1 MNIRETAVEIYRK
14 ALEGKGADA
23 DIAANAAAQER
34 AFIKRLVLTAL
45 RRQEFL
51 KKIIGKF
58 SSKPLPA
65 KLSAV
70 HLLIILGAVEI
81 LYFDTPE
88 YAIVNS
94 YVELAKKNG
103 GKYAGGFVNAILH
116 KICQNKENISQAAG
130 APFFPKAFR
139 RLLQDDY
146 SQKQINAVER
156 TALNEPPLDITVK
169 KDASEWSKQ
178 LDGKI
183 MPNGSV
189 RLYSAGDVKL
199 LSGYNEG
206 AWWVQDMASSLA
218 VISLG
223 DIKGKNILDLCA
235 APGGKTAQLANGG
248 ACVTALDISAERLN
262 TLKNN
267 LDRLQLPV
275 QEIICEDAL
284 NFLKN
289 TDKVYDIILVDAPCS
304 ATGTLRRHPEI
315 IHTRGAKDIEQN
327 AALQKKLLEAAA
339 SRIINGGIILY
350 AVCSLS
356 KKEGEKQILEFVSS
370 HPEFKI
376 NPIKAETIAGQRK
389 NEINELI
396 TNEGFIR
403 CLPCYFEQDG
413 GLDGFFVAQLK
424 KVK

>member
-1 MNIRETAVEIYRK
+1 MNNKTKNIVVTILFSTILISFLTINIITKDEKISLSERRK
-14 ALEGKGADA
+14 LQQFPELTIKSLLKGTFFKEFDTYTT
-23 DIAANAAAQER
+23 DQ
-34 AFIKRLVLTAL
+34 FIKRD
-45 RRQEFL
+45 EFRKIKVNLEL
-51 KKIIGKF
+51 KF
-58 SSKPLPA
+58 
-65 KLSAV
+65 
-70 HLLIILGAVEI
+70 
-81 LYFDTPE
+81 
-88 YAIVNS
+88 
-94 YVELAKKNG
+94 KKN
-103 GKYAGGFVNAILH
+103 YNNLYTYQDYI
-116 KICQNKENISQAAG
+116 IEQT
-130 APFFPKAFR
+130 FP
-139 RLLQDDY
+139 
-146 SQKQINAVER
+146 
-156 TALNEPPLDITVK
+156 LNEK
-169 KDASEWSKQ
+169 
-178 LDGKI
+178 
-183 MPNGSV
+183 SV
-189 RLYSAGDVKL
+189 NNLTNK
-199 LSGYNEG
+199 
-206 AWWVQDMASSLA
+206 M
-218 VISLG
+218 
-223 DIKGKNILDLCA
+223 
-235 APGGKTAQLANGG
+235 
-248 ACVTALDISAERLN
+248 N